1 MWTARKRRVE
11 KASGGVTG
19 AKRVAF
25 RGGEEGRKS
34 DLRKK
39 SCNVHSSARRRP
51 PRASTPPAD
60 RQSRQP
66 PPAAAI
72 LVNSAHKAV
81 NSGQGGWRSL
91 ALIRVG
97 AVAAFGP
104 QTRQTPRFWPLVTKT
119 MPAIGPSAAAV
130 SPCHIPAQP
139 EPLTAPAEPL

>member
-11 KASGGVTG
+11 KASGGVTV
-19 AKRVAF
+19 AKRVAL
-25 RGGEEGRKS
+25 RGGEVGQKS

-51 PRASTPPAD
+51 PRASTPPAG

-97 AVAAFGP
+97 AAVAFGP
-104 QTRQTPRFWPLVTKT
+104 QTPPVLASGHEDHAGYRPERRRGQPLPYSRSAVTLN
-119 MPAIGPSAAAV
+119 GSG
-130 SPCHIPAQP
+130 
-139 EPLTAPAEPL
+139 